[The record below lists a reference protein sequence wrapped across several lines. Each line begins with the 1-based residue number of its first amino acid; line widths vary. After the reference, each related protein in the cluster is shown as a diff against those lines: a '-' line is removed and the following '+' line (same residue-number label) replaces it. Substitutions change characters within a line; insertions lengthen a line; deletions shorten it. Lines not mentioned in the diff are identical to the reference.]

1 MTTHISPYDKHAEAE
16 SSERIIASVKDLVDN
31 VFPLWSK
38 NSNCLFRG
46 QNQSSYML
54 IPSVLRKDDSGKEL
68 YSTDAEWKML
78 TSFKH
83 SVRPLLTEY
92 PENNDDWS
100 WLVLAQHHGLPT
112 RLLDWSENPLQALF
126 FAAFTPDKTD
136 SDGKLF
142 VLNPNKLNLD
152 TLLHAS
158 SFDMSPDIKD
168 AVRES
173 NVFPVELGL
182 GNTAVYKEFEPRG
195 NECVEFAIAVFATTT
210 FNRIR
215 AQRGAFTLHTRN
227 YRIGSL
233 EKQCT
238 SFLIPA
244 SRKEVICEELKF
256 FGVDEAS
263 TYVDLDRIAIRI
275 KQEHIFT

>member
-1 MTTHISPYDKHAEAE
+1 MTTQYVSPHDKYAETE
-16 SSERIIASVKDLVDN
+16 SSEEIITSVKDLVDN

-38 NSNCLFRG
+38 NTNCLYRG
-46 QNQSSYML
+46 QNQSSYKL

-68 YSTDAEWKML
+68 YSAAAEWQML

-83 SVRPLLTEY
+83 STRPLLTEC
-92 PENNDDWS
+92 PENNDNWS

-126 FAAFTPDKTD
+126 FAASDPDKSD

-142 VLNPNKLNLD
+142 VLDPNKLNLD
-152 TLLHAS
+152 TLHAS
-158 SFDMSPDIKD
+158 SFDMSPDNKRE
-168 AVRES
+168 VRES

-182 GNTAVYKEFEPRG
+182 GNAAVYKEFEPRG
-195 NECVEFAIAVFATTT
+195 NECVELAIAVFATTT
-210 FNRIR
+210 FNRIQ

-233 EKQCT
+233 ERQCT
-238 SFLIPA
+238 SFLVPA
-244 SRKEVICEELKF
+244 SRKKVICEELKF
-256 FGVDEAS
+256 LGVDEAS

-275 KQEHIFT
+275 KQKHIYS